1 MKPGGMDG
9 DIVDIDIESGMNR
22 DSTYELQQ
30 LAIRNSIHNNNNKN
44 KNKNNKT
51 TKNHSQQS
59 MSHHRNNNS
68 SSSSLLSRLPYSWRD
83 GFRRFALLC
92 ARSGR
97 QWLRDPSLLAAQL
110 LLVLLIAAFI
120 GGFANGLARDFPG
133 SLTRVFLFNFMVLL
147 FSLLGMSSIGT
158 LVQERHVFARERA
171 SGFYSTGTYAV
182 AKILVCDLLPLRVLP
197 PLVFGSLV
205 YNLINLS
212 DEAGALAN
220 FLLVLVLVNVAASA
234 ICMLLS
240 AVCRDVS
247 TANLFAAAFF
257 LYSYMFS
264 GLFMAGSTG
273 HSANVKYTSIL
284 FYAWEALF
292 ANEFRAGSTFDFN
305 PAGVDLLKDSS
316 IELTGSVLLDNFA
329 LRDDRLV
336 RDMSVLVGF
345 TIVALLGTFVVLLR
359 SKFRR

>member
-1 MKPGGMDG
+1 LSYD
-9 DIVDIDIESGMNR
+9 
-22 DSTYELQQ
+22 LQQ
-30 LAIRNSIHNNNNKN
+30 LAARNSRAS
-44 KNKNNKT
+44 
-51 TKNHSQQS
+51 TKKPNSKYLAALGVNS
-59 MSHHRNNNS
+59 NSHRRHQNS
-68 SSSSLLSRLPYSWRD
+68 CCLPTACTIRIAHMQDS
-83 GFRRFALLC
+83 FRRFALLC

-120 GGFANGLARDFPG
+120 GGFANNLARDFPG

-171 SGFYSTGTYAV
+171 SGFYDTGTYVV

-205 YNLINLS
+205 YGLIGLS
-212 DEAGALAN
+212 EVPGALAN
-220 FLLVLVLVNVAASA
+220 FLIVLVVVNVSAASL
-234 ICMLLS
+234 CMLLS
-240 AVCRDVS
+240 AACRDVS

-273 HSANVKYTSIL
+273 PTANIKYTSIL

-292 ANEFRAGSTFDFN
+292 ANEFRANSKFNFN
-305 PAGVDLLKDSS
+305 PAGVDLLKNSPG

-329 LRDDRLV
+329 LRDDRLT
-336 RDMSVLVGF
+336 RDVGVLVGF
-345 TIVALLGTFVVLLR
+345 TVVALMGTFGVLLR